1 MKLTLN
7 LEPTN
12 RITEDP
18 TAGMTDEQRREYRCV
33 KDLEYKNLGTFF
45 TGGKGTQA
53 VMMPEVLQTMCNAMR
68 DNTELTVVLLD
79 AGLST
84 EVIEDILPMIDEAL
98 CSFEQPT
105 GDHWFVS
112 AWMRNNS
119 VAGSRGNLGFS
130 CWTGKEAMTKA
141 PEKASATR
149 TEAEPE
155 LA

>member
-12 RITEDP
+12 RIQEDP

-33 KDLEYKNLGTFF
+33 KDVEHRNLGTFF

-53 VMMPEVLQTMCNAMR
+53 VMMPEVLQAMCNAMR
-68 DNTELTVVLLD
+68 DNTELIDLLLT
-79 AGLST
+79 AGL
-84 EVIEDILPMIDEAL
+84 EIGVVEDILPMINESL
-98 CSFEQPT
+98 CSFKQPT

-119 VAGSRGNLGFS
+119 VAGSIGNLGFS
-130 CWTGKEAMTKA
+130 CWTGKEAVTKA
-141 PEKASATR
+141 PEKAEATK